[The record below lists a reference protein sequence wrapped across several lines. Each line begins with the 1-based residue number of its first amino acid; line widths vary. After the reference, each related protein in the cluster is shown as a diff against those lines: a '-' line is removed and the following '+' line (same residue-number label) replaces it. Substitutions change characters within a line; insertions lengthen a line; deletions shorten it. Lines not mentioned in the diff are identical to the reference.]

1 MDGTDTYHHGDLR
14 SALIKTGLEL
24 ISEKGISGFTL
35 REVAKRTGVSTAA
48 PYYHFKDKAELL
60 QAMSREGWRM
70 LGERFGIASSAAVTA
85 SARLRVIGE
94 AYIRFAIEYT
104 PYFRVMS
111 RPDLY
116 CSQACDNLQEVTGL
130 KVFEMLRSTVAGCF
144 PGKKKDDPDL
154 QEMVLHAWVMV
165 HGFSTLWIDGSIRGT
180 SLGELGIEE
189 LISMLFRSGPCMA
202 HGSDGKVLM
211 Q

>member
-1 MDGTDTYHHGDLR
+1 MDRTDNYHHGALR
-14 SALIKTGLEL
+14 RALIETGLEL

-48 PYYHFKDKAELL
+48 PYHHFKDKAELL
-60 QAMSREGWRM
+60 QAMSLEGWRM
-70 LGERFGIASSAAVTA
+70 LGERFKVASSALETA
-85 SARLRVIGE
+85 SARLRAIGE

-116 CSQACDNLQEVTGL
+116 RSKGSCVGGDMTGL
-130 KVFEMLRSTVAGCF
+130 TVFEMLRSAVAGCF
-144 PGKKKDDPDL
+144 PGKKNDDPDL

-165 HGFSTLWIDGSIRGT
+165 HGFSALWIDGSIRGT

-189 LISMLFRSGPCMA
+189 LISMLFRSGPCMT
-202 HGSDGKVLM
+202 
-211 Q
+211 QT